1 MRFRNS
7 LRLMMENFKQVYK
20 LLFSQLAISLVA
32 SALCCA
38 FVLPELIR
46 IWNHTEVQTL
56 VEQLKEFFSFSAFGS
71 EDMNLL
77 KDAIFGKDGSA
88 SQVATLLGSMVFEI
102 TLTVVGCAVVYLLK
116 RFAETICYFSVGSV
130 LNDRMSTYA
139 ETGFFT
145 SLVANLGKASVY
157 AVVYV
162 PIVFV
167 FDVLMLGFIWLLLYT
182 LPLLPALFFA
192 VTALVVLQAFKLTA
206 TSTWL
211 PAMNTDDKKLRQ
223 ALKHGNKAERTQQYK
238 NFFSY
243 VVAVYF
249 IIILNVIAA
258 ITTFGS
264 ALLITVPASYF
275 FLICMQYVNYYTM
288 KGKKYFLTFEHI
300 ATNPDHGDR
309 EHYFDYMS
317 EEEKTERE

>member
-20 LLFSQLAISLVA
+20 LLLSRAVISLLA

-46 IWNHTEVQTL
+46 IWNHAEVQTL

-71 EDMNLL
+71 EEMSVL
-77 KDAIFGKDGSA
+77 KDAIFGKGGSV
-88 SQVATLLGSMVFEI
+88 SKVATLLGSMVLEI

-116 RFAETICYFSVGSV
+116 RFAETICYFTVGSV

-145 SLVANLGKASVY
+145 AFVANLGKASIY

-162 PIVFV
+162 PLVFL
-167 FDVLMLGFIWLLLYT
+167 FDVAMLGLIWLLLYT

-206 TSTWL
+206 TSVWM
-211 PAMNTDDKKLRQ
+211 PAMNADGKKLSQ
-223 ALKHGNKAERTQQYK
+223 AVKHGDRAEQRQQYK

-249 IIILNVIAA
+249 IIIVNVMAA

-264 ALLITVPASYF
+264 ALLVTAPASYF

-309 EHYFDYMS
+309 EHYFDYIGDDA
-317 EEEKTERE
+317 EQE